1 MWFRHAPLLRL
12 MCLTASSL
20 DSMVSLRMYDPIWF
34 RGSRSTCL
42 VLNTQGA
49 KRLIRLHS
57 RTLLTRVAR
66 RFVKAMYREI
76 FSGDSAKLSGTL
88 LFTAIFRY
96 TNQSSC
102 SSGQNCSMY
111 SIIQTLGSPVGA
123 FRLAVLDYQVRPS
136 MRASLLPGLRAPGPS
151 IPPINL
157 EGLARFTS
165 RCNSLFDC
173 A

>member
-12 MCLTASSL
+12 VCRTESSL
-20 DSMVSLRMYDPIWF
+20 DLMVSVRMYDPIWF

-76 FSGDSAKLSGTL
+76 FSGDSAQLSGTL
-88 LFTAIFRY
+88 RFTAIFRY

-136 MRASLLPGLRAPGPS
+136 MCAALLPGLPAPDPS
-151 IPPINL
+151 IPSL
-157 EGLARFTS
+157 HWEGLARFRS
-165 RCNSLFDC
+165 RWNSCCDC

>member
-1 MWFRHAPLLRL
+1 MWVRPAPLLRF
-12 MCLTASSL
+12 MCLTASFL
-20 DSMVSLRMYDPIWF
+20 DSMVSLPMYDPIWF

-76 FSGDSAKLSGTL
+76 FSGDSAQLSGTL

-111 SIIQTLGSPVGA
+111 SIIQTLCSPVGA
-123 FRLAVLDYQVRPS
+123 FRLA
-136 MRASLLPGLRAPGPS
+136 GLRYQ
-151 IPPINL
+151 L
-157 EGLARFTS
+157 RTS
-165 RCNSLFDC
+165 NWDSPLP
-173 A
+173 